1 MISHNAMAAR
11 GSATALLLLT
21 LSGCASDGNSG
32 IGAALRPVTP
42 SFMLTEHDR
51 AERNLKDPKTLNL
64 AYGKFQEQIG
74 QPTEARKSYELALHD
89 DPRSVD
95 AILGLARL
103 DQLAEKPKDA
113 EAGFQ
118 KALRLK
124 PGDPAVLAACGQFYA
139 SQKRWPEAFK
149 SFNAAIAEA
158 PTAVTY
164 KHQLAVAR
172 TRSGDVNG
180 GLAMFTELIGPEK
193 AHYNVAFLLRQE
205 GRNDAALQ
213 QCRMA
218 LSLNP
223 NFEAAKSLID
233 QIESK
238 DIARNQKTPDRTMAG
253 PATVASTARNSFDVA
268 YPEAG
273 SGSGRSSPAAPS
285 RTVATQT
292 SWQSPLRETANQPSL
307 GSGDASR
314 SFPAIPSAAPTGQQ
328 LPASVPR
335 DSWPA
340 TSGEPAA
347 PGF

>member
-1 MISHNAMAAR
+1 MIARNGMATR

-21 LSGCASDGNSG
+21 LAGCASDGSSG
-32 IGAALRPVTP
+32 IGAALRPITP
-42 SFMLTEHDR
+42 SFMLSEHDR
-51 AERNLKDPKTLNL
+51 AERDLKDPKTLNL
-64 AYGKFQEQIG
+64 TYGKFQEQIG
-74 QPTEARKSYELALHD
+74 QPTEARKSYELALRD

-124 PGDPAVLAACGQFYA
+124 PNDPAVLAACGQFYA

-149 SFNAAIAEA
+149 SFNAAIAAA
-158 PTAVTY
+158 PSVASY
-164 KHQLAVAR
+164 KHQMAVAR

-180 GLAMFTELIGPEK
+180 GLAIFTELIGPEK
-193 AHYNVAFLLRQE
+193 AHYNVAYLLKQE

-238 DIARNQKTPDRTMAG
+238 DIARNQKTPDRTKAG
-253 PATVASTARNSFDVA
+253 PATVASTSRNSFDVA

-273 SGSGRSSPAAPS
+273 SASGRSTPATSGQA
-285 RTVATQT
+285 VATQT
-292 SWQSPLRETANQPSL
+292 SWQPPPRETANQPSP

-314 SFPAIPSAAPTGQQ
+314 NFPALPNAPAGSLQPTAA
-328 LPASVPR
+328 PR

-340 TSGEPAA
+340 ASGDAGGT
-347 PGF
+347 GF